1 MSCSISRLVRSTTS
15 AVVVLRG
22 CSREAP
28 PSARTELKLIASML
42 CPLSNTTAR
51 AVPLNYTPPCGILA
65 IAVEDATVP
74 LNQERHL
81 APNW

>member
-1 MSCSISRLVRSTTS
+1 
-15 AVVVLRG
+15 
-22 CSREAP
+22 
-28 PSARTELKLIASML
+28 ML